1 MNHRIGQWIF
11 GLGVGLLVAVLAY
24 RWVTDPLPRAER
36 QLEESVVA
44 AARTQLET
52 TLSISKLDLVDPLAP
67 DRKVGKAYVYRA
79 GEGWEV
85 SGYYRRGEDD
95 PWHPFLIT
103 LDASHV
109 MTHLRIKDQA
119 FIDRATINPAIE
131 VIP

>member
-24 RWVTDPLPRAER
+24 RWVTDSSPRAER

-52 TLSISKLDLVDPLAP
+52 TLSLGRLDLVDPLAP

-85 SGYYRRGEDD
+85 SGYYRRDEDD
-95 PWHPFLIT
+95 SWHPFLMT
-103 LDASHV
+103 LDTSPA

-119 FIDRATINPAIE
+119 FTDRAATDPAIE
-131 VIP
+131 VLP

>member
-11 GLGVGLLVAVLAY
+11 GLGVGLLVAVLAF
-24 RWVTDPLPRAER
+24 RWATDPLPRAER

-103 LDASHV
+103 LDASRV
-109 MTHLRIKDQA
+109 MTHLRIKDPA
-119 FIDRATINPAIE
+119 FIDWATVNPAIE